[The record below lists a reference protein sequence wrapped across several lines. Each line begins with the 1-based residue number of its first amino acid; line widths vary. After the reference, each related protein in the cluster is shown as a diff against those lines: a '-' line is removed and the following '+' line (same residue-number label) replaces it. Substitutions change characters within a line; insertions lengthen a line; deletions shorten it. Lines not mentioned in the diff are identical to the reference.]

1 MKNREV
7 AAMSKLQNN
16 YLTLWK
22 EVNKTITHGK
32 HFQMICQKVHTMIQP
47 SQNFQFILD
56 QVFSFEL
63 GCYIGSIRAISSP
76 PSRQT
81 SNRRRPAGPLHYF
94 NLLTRGPSTARL
106 LNAEGPKFGPLCI

>member
-32 HFQMICQKVHTMIQP
+32 HFQMICKKVHTMIQP
-47 SQNFQFILD
+47 SQNFQIILD

-63 GCYIGSIRAISSP
+63 GSIRAISSP

-106 LNAEGPKFGPLCI
+106 LNAEGAKFGPLGI